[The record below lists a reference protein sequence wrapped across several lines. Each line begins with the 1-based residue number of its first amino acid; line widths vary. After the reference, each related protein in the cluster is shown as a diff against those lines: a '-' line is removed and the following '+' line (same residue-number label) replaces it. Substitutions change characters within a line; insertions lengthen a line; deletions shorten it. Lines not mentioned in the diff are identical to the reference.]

1 MQRTKQKKRT
11 HKSKIGN
18 FLAGGAFFTFAL
30 GSFSLAVQELNAA
43 NLLAMTP
50 QQAQQYLQ
58 QGLPQAGSPSLYEAI
73 AIKAMEQSP
82 PMLEL
87 AEAASIKVLD
97 HEPANIAAWNRLA
110 FIDIADDGQLSK
122 AGVSYLQKSYAL
134 APYGDLSLMTWRTDF
149 ASQIWPALPDDL
161 QAKTLQQIPV
171 IGRYGTSWQWRIRH
185 CRENPNEA
193 IALAVCAVAPGVNRP
208 KNL

>member
-1 MQRTKQKKRT
+1 MQRTKQKNHIKQS
-11 HKSKIGN
+11 KSRN
-18 FLAGGAFFTFAL
+18 FLAGAAFFTLAM
-30 GSFSLAVQELNAA
+30 GSFSLAAQELNAA

-50 QQAQQYLQ
+50 QQARPYLQ
-58 QGLPQAGSPSLYEAI
+58 QGLPQAGSPGLYEAI

-82 PMLEL
+82 PMLDL
-87 AEAASIKVLD
+87 AQAASIKILD
-97 HEPANIAAWNRLA
+97 REPANIAAWNRLA

-161 QAKTLQQIPV
+161 QARTLRQIPV

-193 IALAVCAVAPGVNRP
+193 IALAVCAIAPGVNRP
-208 KNL
+208 NNL